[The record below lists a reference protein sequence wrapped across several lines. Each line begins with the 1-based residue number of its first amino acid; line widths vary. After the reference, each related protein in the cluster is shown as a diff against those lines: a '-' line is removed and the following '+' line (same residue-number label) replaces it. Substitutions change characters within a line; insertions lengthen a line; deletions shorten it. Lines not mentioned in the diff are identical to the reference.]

1 MLAGLARWASSQVV
15 ASNVIDNQVAS
26 GAKAV
31 PFSSA
36 ADCMDVDNRLQRAF
50 RGALEQLLRP
60 LCRLLLR
67 HSVPFTAFEDIA
79 KRVYVDVA
87 WHEFNV
93 SGKKPTASR
102 VAVLSGLTRKD
113 VHRLLADPVED
124 QSETFERYNRATK
137 VTTGWARDADFLDPQ
152 GKTRVLDFEG
162 DQSFSTLVKRYSG
175 DMPPRAVLD
184 ELLRVGSVE
193 RQEDGR
199 IQMVTRG
206 YVPQKS
212 AVDKLGILG
221 RDVADL
227 IDTID
232 HNLQHG
238 DSDPRFQRKVMY
250 SAIPADALPAFRK
263 LSATQGQAL
272 LERLDRWLAEHDVA
286 PISERTQSARVG
298 LGVFYFE
305 DRHERPAD
313 NEEKP

>member
-1 MLAGLARWASSQVV
+1 
-15 ASNVIDNQVAS
+15 
-26 GAKAV
+26 
-31 PFSSA
+31 
-36 ADCMDVDNRLQRAF
+36 MDVDTRFLRAL

-79 KRVYVDVA
+79 KRIYVDVA
-87 WHEFNV
+87 WNDFNLP
-93 SGKKPTASR
+93 GKKPTASR

-113 VHRLLADPVED
+113 VHRLLADPIED

-137 VTTGWARDADFLDPQ
+137 VTTGWARDAEFLDAE
-152 GKTRVLDFEG
+152 GMARALDFEG
-162 DQSFSTLVKRYSG
+162 DHSFSTLVKRYSG
-175 DMPPRAVLD
+175 DMPPRAILD
-184 ELLRVGSVE
+184 ELRRVGSVE
-193 RQEDGR
+193 RREDRR
-199 IQMVTRG
+199 IEMVTRG
-206 YVPQKS
+206 YVPQN

-250 SAIPADALPAFRK
+250 SAIPANALPAFRK

-305 DRHERPAD
+305 DRHEPPAD